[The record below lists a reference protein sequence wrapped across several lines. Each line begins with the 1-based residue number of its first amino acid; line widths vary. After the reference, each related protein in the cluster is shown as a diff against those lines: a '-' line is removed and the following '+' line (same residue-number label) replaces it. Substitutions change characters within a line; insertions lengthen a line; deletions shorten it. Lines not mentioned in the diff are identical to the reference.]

1 LEIRLVV
8 SLTAPLAFSPMG
20 FSFWYVGCFFL
31 NGLDE
36 SPEKKCQPMF
46 VFHAALALLK
56 KQNAALAS

>member
-1 LEIRLVV
+1 
-8 SLTAPLAFSPMG
+8 MG